1 MRIPAVSLVLALC
14 MSLAAI
20 LRGADNGD
28 GTYTNPILFAD
39 YPDSEIIRVGDD
51 FYYQSSSFH
60 LVPGN
65 PIMHSKDLVNWEPA
79 GFSIPD
85 YRILE
90 DARYDLDG
98 QHGDAYGIGSWAPS
112 LRYHDGMFYS
122 VCYVWDNRPE
132 NKTGVD
138 GVFLVSRAKS
148 VAGPWKMNAIRAKM
162 YDPGL
167 FFDDDGRV
175 YVFHGQNELK
185 VTELDAGLTKVVTPE
200 KTIIR
205 GTICEGSHVYKV
217 DGKYY
222 IYNPGGG
229 KQHCF
234 RSDSI
239 YGPYEH
245 KVVCDSQ
252 LTYEGS
258 GLHQGGLVQL
268 KNGDWWAIIFQD
280 YGKHG
285 RIPFLLPVEWK
296 DGWPETKPVLTYKKP
311 AVPGASSGTRTP
323 GAPERAM
330 NPVLGFTDTPGISR
344 GMPGRAAAIKENRD
358 NGPDKWRSA
367 KRLRTKEA
375 EMSNSKNYASTAG
388 TVSSPVT
395 SLLSNFKNFITL
407 SPWRSTLISTQGS

>member
-14 MSLAAI
+14 VSVAAV
-20 LRGADNGD
+20 LCGADNGD

-39 YPDSEIIRVGDD
+39 YPDSEVIRVGDD

-85 YRILE
+85 YKILE

-98 QHGDAYGIGSWAPS
+98 QHGNAYGIGSWAPS

-138 GVFLVSRAKS
+138 GVFLVSRAES

-185 VTELDAGLTKVVTPE
+185 VTELDADLTKVVTPA

-217 DGKYY
+217 DGK
-222 IYNPGGG
+222 
-229 KQHCF
+229 
-234 RSDSI
+234 
-239 YGPYEH
+239 
-245 KVVCDSQ
+245 
-252 LTYEGS
+252 
-258 GLHQGGLVQL
+258 
-268 KNGDWWAIIFQD
+268 
-280 YGKHG
+280 
-285 RIPFLLPVEWK
+285 
-296 DGWPETKPVLTYKKP
+296 
-311 AVPGASSGTRTP
+311 
-323 GAPERAM
+323 
-330 NPVLGFTDTPGISR
+330 
-344 GMPGRAAAIKENRD
+344 
-358 NGPDKWRSA
+358 
-367 KRLRTKEA
+367 
-375 EMSNSKNYASTAG
+375 
-388 TVSSPVT
+388 
-395 SLLSNFKNFITL
+395 
-407 SPWRSTLISTQGS
+407 